1 MHFSTNVLAGIC
13 LANSLASAHMLLS
26 VPLPFAGVISS
37 PLEPDGSN
45 YPCQLKYGQVQRT
58 AMALGSTQPLAF
70 TGGATHGGGSCQISI
85 TYDLEPTANS
95 HFRVIHS
102 IEGGCPQEGS
112 HSTNFGTAAGAPGPS
127 QYTFTIPD
135 YLPPGDATLAWT
147 WFNRIGNREM
157 YMNCAPITI
166 GGGVAKRDA
175 RAMRRSQAAFDK
187 LPEIFKANIGNGCAT
202 KEGIDYAFPDP
213 GESVERLGTEDP
225 VLVGGSCGQSSS
237 PAASVPAAVSVSVAV
252 PSSTATVDPVKPNPG
267 GPKPAVFAEVDSDY
281 TEKPKSTTTSIP
293 AVATN
298 AAVVPAAGE
307 KKPAAV
313 ETTSATGAM
322 SGACT
327 TEGTWNCLDGSSFQ
341 RCSSGLWSAVQQL
354 AAGMECKTGQSMD
367 FGMSAK
373 ATVKRSIRG
382 ASR

>member
-1 MHFSTNVLAGIC
+1 MHYSTTVLAGIC

-26 VPLPFAGVISS
+26 VPMPFAGVISS
-37 PLEPDGSN
+37 PLAADGSN
-45 YPCQLKYGQVQRT
+45 YPCQLQYGQVQRT

-95 HFRVIHS
+95 QFKVIHS
-102 IEGGCPQEGS
+102 IEGGCPQDGS
-112 HSTNFGTAAGAPGPS
+112 HSTNFGNVAGAPGPS
-127 QYTFTIPD
+127 TYTFTIPD

-187 LPEIFKANIGNGCAT
+187 LPEIFKANIGNGCVT
-202 KEGIDYAFPDP
+202 KEGSDYAFPNP
-213 GESVERLGTEDP
+213 GDSVERLGSEAP
-225 VLVGGSCGQSSS
+225 VMLPTCGQGSG
-237 PAASVPAAVSVSVAV
+237 PVTKIPSVVNAGLAV
-252 PSSTATVDPVKPNPG
+252 PSNTATVDPAKLIPG
-267 GPKPAVFAEVDSDY
+267 GPRPAAMAEINSDY
-281 TEKPKSTTTSIP
+281 SEKPKTPVTPKTP
-293 AVATN
+293 VVAN
-298 AAVVPAAGE
+298 GAVVPPAGA
-307 KKPAAV
+307 KQPAPVSTKSPA
-313 ETTSATGAM
+313 GAM
-322 SGACT
+322 TGACT
-327 TEGTWNCLDGSSFQ
+327 QEGTWNCLDGASFQ

-354 AAGMECKTGQSMD
+354 AAGMECKTGQSAD
-367 FGMSAK
+367 FAMSAK